1 MLPILMIPGV
11 SDLLP
16 SIPGMDLLPTTS
28 EMYNVKTPLRLSTI
42 GSFVCCMFMFVNVI
56 QKLGP
61 LPKGP
66 PPMMAML
73 LGACVCA
80 IFSTGR
86 IGFDIKRRLAPEKK

>member
-1 MLPILMIPGV
+1 MLPIFMIPGV

-28 EMYNVKTPLRLSTI
+28 EMYNVNTPLRLSTI

-61 LPKGP
+61 LPKGSTTNDGDAP
-66 PPMMAML
+66 RCMCL
-73 LGACVCA
+73 FC
-80 IFSTGR
+80 IFDRTY
-86 IGFDIKRRLAPEKK
+86 RL